1 MTEQRRGLGLG
12 RVLLVLIVAAVVVG
26 STGVFP
32 FRQILA
38 QRESVEVA
46 VTKLDALR
54 QENMRLEQQIQALQ
68 TPQEVERMAREQ
80 FGLVRPG
87 EISYVAVVPEG
98 TVDEPSEPPAL
109 ELPGEN
115 PWWERVWN
123 FLTGGDLVE
132 DG

>member
-1 MTEQRRGLGLG
+1 M
-12 RVLLVLIVAAVVVG
+12 LLVLVAAAIVVAA
-26 STGVFP
+26 TGVFP

-38 QRESVEVA
+38 QRESVDVA
-46 VTKLDALR
+46 ETKLDALR

-87 EISYVAVVPEG
+87 ETSYVAVVPEG
-98 TVDEPSEPPAL
+98 VEPEATESVAA
-109 ELPGEN
+109 ELPDER
-115 PWWERVWN
+115 PWWDRVWN